1 MENNGYV
8 IHDYRDGTSLVAG
21 EDGKIVQVPLTTPDI
36 IVVPD
41 SDGRIL
47 MRIDADG
54 NYHGDLAD
62 ASEAA
67 RVFCN
72 DVQELMRQYA
82 EANQAAFEIVGLK
95 PEKG

>member
-1 MENNGYV
+1 MTLV
-8 IHDYRDGTSLVAG
+8 IEGSLKVG
-21 EDGKIVQVPLTTPDI
+21 GDGKIVQVPLAKPDI

-47 MRIDADG
+47 MRIDAEG
-54 NYHGDLAD
+54 NYHGELAD

-67 RVFCN
+67 RVFCR

-82 EANQAAFEIVGLK
+82 EANQAAFEIAGLK
-95 PEKG
+95 PRKA